1 MVFNVIINKQEIV
14 NKAKMSIL
22 SLILKEQSVI
32 FLKSALLAVKEV
44 TLKTN
49 QRHLLLAL
57 SLKEITLIP
66 KI

>member
-32 FLKSALLAVKEV
+32 FFKECSAGCEGSHTENKPKTPTVSIKSERDYP
-44 TLKTN
+44 N
-49 QRHLLLAL
+49 
-57 SLKEITLIP
+57 S
-66 KI
+66 